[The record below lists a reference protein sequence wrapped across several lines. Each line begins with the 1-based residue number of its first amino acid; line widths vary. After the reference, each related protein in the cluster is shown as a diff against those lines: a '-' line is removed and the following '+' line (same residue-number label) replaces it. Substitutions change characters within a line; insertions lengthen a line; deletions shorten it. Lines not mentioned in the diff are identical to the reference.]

1 MLPHFRPVR
10 NQDVADAI
18 VGNLFG
24 LSSRTET
31 WVADGGSGYLL
42 SHQVPHPV
50 IIPGDWRSVGDLW
63 AFTPESDTPLADL
76 QSRME
81 WTVLDDYW
89 GERAALVLDPARKWH
104 RTEFAPVDAV
114 RVAGPAGE
122 TMITRADPGAL
133 HGTLVKG
140 GWDHEHCAIC
150 WGTIGIHGGAVGYV
164 SPPDIWACEDCHR
177 NFISTRSLDFIKSE

>member
-1 MLPHFRPVR
+1 MLPHFRLAR

-18 VGNLFG
+18 VGNLLG
-24 LSSRTET
+24 LSSRTES
-31 WVADGGSGYLL
+31 WVADGRSGYLL
-42 SHQVPHPV
+42 SHPV
-50 IIPGDWRSVGDLW
+50 IIPGGWRSMGDLW

-89 GERAALVLDPARKWH
+89 GERAVLVLDPARKWH
-104 RTEFAPVDAV
+104 RTEFAPVNAV

-122 TMITRADPGAL
+122 RMITRVGPGPP

-164 SPPDIWACEDCHR
+164 SPPDIWACEDCYR
-177 NFISTRSLDFIKSE
+177 NFISTRSLDFIESE

>member
-1 MLPHFRPVR
+1 MLPYFRPAR

-18 VGNLFG
+18 VGNLLG
-24 LSSRTET
+24 LSPRTGL
-31 WVADGGSGYLL
+31 WVADGRSGYLL
-42 SHQVPHPV
+42 SDPMIVP
-50 IIPGDWRSVGDLW
+50 GGWRNVGDLW

-89 GERAALVLDPARKWH
+89 GERAALVLDPARLWR
-104 RTEFAPVDAV
+104 RTEFAPSDAV
-114 RVAGPAGE
+114 RIVGPAGE
-122 TMITRADPGAL
+122 RMITPADPGAL

-164 SPPDIWACEDCHR
+164 SPLAVWACEDCYR
-177 NFISTRSLDFIKSE
+177 NYISARSLDFIKSE